1 MPDRKLRLGAV
12 GLGRA
17 FSLMLPTFLRH
28 PLVEM
33 VAGADP
39 RTEAQA
45 RFAQDF
51 GGRGYG
57 SIEELCADPKV
68 EAVYISS
75 PHEMHA
81 AQACLAASKGKH
93 VLVEKPMALTLA
105 DCQAMADA
113 ARKAKVALV
122 VGHSHS
128 FDAPIARMR
137 ELIASGEYGRLRM
150 IHALNYTDFLYRPR
164 RPEEL
169 ADGGGVLF
177 NQAPHQVDVIRLLA
191 NEPVASVRALVGTWD
206 DKRPVPGACSALI
219 TFGGGAFASLTY
231 SGYAHFDSDEF
242 MGWVGEGGQ
251 SKDPKA
257 YGGARRALNPVP
269 SQAQELAIKTAR
281 NYGGAQ
287 FDEPR
292 AAATATAHHPHFGL
306 VIASCEGADLR
317 PTADGVMIYGDQTA
331 RLDPLPAPDVPR
343 RAVIDEFHAAV
354 VHGKPPLHDGTWG
367 MATMEVCLAMRDSA
381 DQGKEIALGR

>member
-1 MPDRKLRLGAV
+1 MGAV

-39 RTEAQA
+39 RPEAQA

-51 GGRGYG
+51 GGRGYA
-57 SIEELCADPKV
+57 SVEELCADPQV

-75 PHEMHA
+75 PHELHA
-81 AQACLAASKGKH
+81 AQACLAAASGKH

-105 DCQAMADA
+105 DCRAMVEA
-113 ARKAKVALV
+113 ARKAGVTLV

-128 FDAPIARMR
+128 FDAPIARTR
-137 ELIASGEYGRLRM
+137 ELIASGRYGRLRM

-169 ADGGGVLF
+169 RDGGGILF
-177 NQAPHQVDVIRLLA
+177 NQAPHQVDVARLLA
-191 NEPVASVRALVGTWD
+191 GSDVTGVRALTGGWD
-206 DKRPVPGACSALI
+206 DTRPSPGACAALI
-219 TFGGGAFASLTY
+219 TFASGAFASLTY

-251 SKDPKA
+251 RKDPQA
-257 YGGARRALNPVP
+257 YGGARRVLAGVP
-269 SQAQELAIKTAR
+269 GTSQELSLKTAR

-287 FDEPR
+287 FNEPR
-292 AAATATAHHPHFGL
+292 ASTAALAQHPHFGL
-306 VIASCEGADLR
+306 VIASCDGADLR
-317 PTADGVMIYGDQTA
+317 PTAGGVMIYDDGAA
-331 RLDPLPAPDVPR
+331 RLDPLPPPDIPR
-343 RAVIDEFHAAV
+343 REVIDELYAAA
-354 VHGKPPLHDGTWG
+354 VHGKPPLHDGVWG
-367 MATMEVCLAMRDSA
+367 TATMEVCLAMRDSA
-381 DQGKEIALGR
+381 QRGEEIALRGG